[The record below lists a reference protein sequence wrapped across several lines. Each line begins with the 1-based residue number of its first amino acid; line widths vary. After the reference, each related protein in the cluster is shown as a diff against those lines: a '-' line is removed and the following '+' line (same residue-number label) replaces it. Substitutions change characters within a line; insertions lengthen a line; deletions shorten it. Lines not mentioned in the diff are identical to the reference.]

1 MLTVGRIHELFASLN
16 EELRRRQVLGEAYL
30 AGGAVMCLVFQ
41 AREATKDIDAML
53 VPSSEMHAAA
63 GVVAASE
70 DLPNDWLND
79 AVKGFFSERG
89 IFEVFEEFSNLRIYV
104 PQPGYLLAMKCLA
117 LRIGDEF
124 HDLSDVGVLVRA
136 LKLRTVAEAEAI
148 LGQYYDLGRYPAKAR
163 YLLEELLPGADGA
176 GG

>member
-41 AREATKDIDAML
+41 AREATNDIDAML

-79 AVKGFFSERG
+79 AVKGFLANAAFSRCLRNLAICGFMFRG
-89 IFEVFEEFSNLRIYV
+89 RDIF
-104 PQPGYLLAMKCLA
+104 
-117 LRIGDEF
+117 
-124 HDLSDVGVLVRA
+124 
-136 LKLRTVAEAEAI
+136 
-148 LGQYYDLGRYPAKAR
+148 
-163 YLLEELLPGADGA
+163 
-176 GG
+176 